1 MPKFNQDMSNV
12 LMNLDGVNNSSSPNK
27 DYDKL
32 NELIKITTNESGSQ
46 VVSARE
52 LHKFLEIT
60 TPLTIWMPRM
70 IDYGFVEGVD
80 YEAINIFVN
89 ASNNIGGTNKKDW
102 ALTIDTAKEISMIQ
116 RTEKGKLARQ
126 YFIEC
131 EKKLREVVSNQ
142 QLYIPK
148 TLPEALRAYADEV
161 EKNIKL
167 EEKVKELEPKGEYF
181 DKLVDRVILT
191 NFRDTAKELGLGQ
204 NAFINKLIELRYIY
218 RDSKKH
224 LKPYSKFVKDGLF
237 EIKEFTNSHTS
248 GVQTLVTPKGREV
261 FLRLIKGVQAIDLKL
276 LKG

>member
-1 MPKFNQDMSNV
+1 MT
-12 LMNLDGVNNSSSPNK
+12 
-27 DYDKL
+27 
-32 NELIKITTNESGSQ
+32 ELIKITTNESGSQ

-52 LHKFLEIT
+52 LHEFLESKQEFANWIKN
-60 TPLTIWMPRM
+60 R
-70 IDYGFVEGVD
+70 IDKYGFVENQDFEVFD
-80 YEAINIFVN
+80 NFINN
-89 ASNNIGGTNKKDW
+89 PNGGRPLKEY
-102 ALTIDTAKEISMIQ
+102 ALTLDTAKELAMVEGN
-116 RTEKGKLARQ
+116 EKGRQARR

-131 EKKLREVVSNQ
+131 EKKLRDVVSNQ

-167 EEKVKELEPKGEYF
+167 EEKVKELEPKGQYF
-181 DKLVDRVILT
+181 DKLVDRVVLT

-248 GVQTLVTPKGREV
+248 GVQTLITPKGREV

>member
-1 MPKFNQDMSNV
+1 MT
-12 LMNLDGVNNSSSPNK
+12 
-27 DYDKL
+27 
-32 NELIKITTNESGSQ
+32 ELIKITTNESGSQ

-52 LHKFLEIT
+52 LHEFLESKQEFANWIKN
-60 TPLTIWMPRM
+60 R
-70 IDYGFVEGVD
+70 IDKYGFVENQDFEVFD
-80 YEAINIFVN
+80 NFINN
-89 ASNNIGGTNKKDW
+89 PNGGRPLKEY
-102 ALTIDTAKEISMIQ
+102 ALTLDTAKELAMVEGN
-116 RTEKGKLARQ
+116 EKGRQARR

-131 EKKLREVVSNQ
+131 EKKLREVISNQ

-181 DKLVDRVILT
+181 DKLVDRVVLT

-204 NAFINKLIELRYIY
+204 NEFINKLIELRYIY
-218 RDSKKH
+218 RDPKKH

-237 EIKEFTNSHTS
+237 EIKEFTNSYTS

-261 FLRLIKGVQAIDLKL
+261 FLRLIKGVQVIDLKL

>member
-1 MPKFNQDMSNV
+1 MT
-12 LMNLDGVNNSSSPNK
+12 
-27 DYDKL
+27 
-32 NELIKITTNESGSQ
+32 ELIKITTNESGNQ

-52 LHKFLEIT
+52 LHEFLESKQEFANWIKN
-60 TPLTIWMPRM
+60 R
-70 IDYGFVEGVD
+70 IDKYGFVENQDFEVFD
-80 YEAINIFVN
+80 NFINN
-89 ASNNIGGTNKKDW
+89 PNGGRPLKEY
-102 ALTIDTAKEISMIQ
+102 ALTIDTAKELAMVEGN
-116 RTEKGKLARQ
+116 EKGRQARR

-131 EKKLREVVSNQ
+131 EKKLRDVVSNQ

-167 EEKVKELEPKGEYF
+167 EEKVKELEPKGQYF

-204 NAFINKLIELRYIY
+204 NAFISKLIELRYIY

>member
-1 MPKFNQDMSNV
+1 M
-12 LMNLDGVNNSSSPNK
+12 
-27 DYDKL
+27 
-32 NELIKITTNESGSQ
+32 
-46 VVSARE
+46 
-52 LHKFLEIT
+52 
-60 TPLTIWMPRM
+60 
-70 IDYGFVEGVD
+70 VEG
-80 YEAINIFVN
+80 N
-89 ASNNIGGTNKKDW
+89 
-102 ALTIDTAKEISMIQ
+102 
-116 RTEKGKLARQ
+116 EKGRQARR

-131 EKKLREVVSNQ
+131 EKKLRDVVSNQ

-167 EEKVKELEPKGEYF
+167 EEKVKELEPKGQYF
-181 DKLVDRVILT
+181 DKLVDRVVLT

-204 NAFINKLIELRYIY
+204 NAFISKLIELRYIY

>member
-1 MPKFNQDMSNV
+1 MT
-12 LMNLDGVNNSSSPNK
+12 
-27 DYDKL
+27 
-32 NELIKITTNESGSQ
+32 ELIKITTNESGSQ

-52 LHKFLEIT
+52 LHEFLESKQEFANWIKN
-60 TPLTIWMPRM
+60 R
-70 IDYGFVEGVD
+70 IDKYGFVENQDFEVFD
-80 YEAINIFVN
+80 NFINN
-89 ASNNIGGTNKKDW
+89 PNGGRPLKEY
-102 ALTIDTAKEISMIQ
+102 ALTLDTAKELAMVEGN
-116 RTEKGKLARQ
+116 EKGRQARR

-131 EKKLREVVSNQ
+131 EKKLRDVVSNQ

-167 EEKVKELEPKGEYF
+167 EEKVKELEPKGQYF
-181 DKLVDRVILT
+181 DKLVDRVVLT

>member
-1 MPKFNQDMSNV
+1 MT
-12 LMNLDGVNNSSSPNK
+12 
-27 DYDKL
+27 
-32 NELIKITTNESGSQ
+32 ELIKITTNESGSQ

-52 LHKFLEIT
+52 LHEFLESKQEFANWIKN
-60 TPLTIWMPRM
+60 R
-70 IDYGFVEGVD
+70 IDKYGFVENQDFEVFD
-80 YEAINIFVN
+80 NFINN
-89 ASNNIGGTNKKDW
+89 PNGGRPLKEY
-102 ALTIDTAKEISMIQ
+102 ALTLDTAKELAMVEGN
-116 RTEKGKLARQ
+116 EKGRQARR

-131 EKKLREVVSNQ
+131 EKKLREVISNQ

-167 EEKVKELEPKGEYF
+167 EEKVKELEPKGQYF
-181 DKLVDRVILT
+181 DKLVDRVVLT

-204 NAFINKLIELRYIY
+204 NEFINKLIELRYIY
-218 RDSKKH
+218 RDPKKH

-237 EIKEFTNSHTS
+237 EIKEFTNSYTS

-261 FLRLIKGVQAIDLKL
+261 FLRLIKGVQVIDLKL